1 MFGLPSTDMLYLA
14 FALPG
19 LLLGLW
25 AQVSLKGTFSR
36 YAAVA
41 TSTGQTGASAA
52 QILIG
57 RLGLHIGVNSIPGQ
71 LTDYYDPRTKT
82 INLSQSSVINSVA
95 SVAVVAHELGHTVQ
109 DAQNFGPMKV
119 RGAIVPAVQLGAW
132 VGPLMFIGGLYLN
145 SQSLALVGLIAFS
158 AGAIF
163 ALVTLPVEF
172 DASRRGLAML
182 QEFGILRPQELPA
195 AQKVLHAAALT
206 YVAAALQA
214 VGTLLYYIMLYNRRE
229 RRA

>member
-1 MFGLPSTDMLYLA
+1 MYGLPSTDMLYLA

-25 AQVSLKGTFSR
+25 AQFSLKGTFSR

-41 TSTGQTGASAA
+41 TLTGQTGASAA
-52 QILIG
+52 QILIA
-57 RLGLHIGVNSIPGQ
+57 RLGLRVGVNNVPGQ

-95 SVAVVAHELGHTVQ
+95 SVAVVAHELGHAVQ

-145 SQSLALVGLIAFS
+145 SQPLALVGLIAFS
-158 AGAIF
+158 AGALF

-182 QEFGILRPQELPA
+182 QEAGILRPQELPA

-214 VGTLLYYIMLYNRRE
+214 VGTLLYYVMLYNRRE